1 MSLLFCQGS
10 REMFS
15 SIKWKFVV
23 IYFVLIFIAMIISGV
38 FIVGKLEKEQIN
50 NIKNEME
57 LTVEAILSSSSY
69 LSEEHWLEHRA
80 EIQARLSEWRIGA
93 NESVYA
99 LDMEEVPKI
108 VATSA
113 KGLTQ
118 VVDIYSSKII
128 HPMLVEQARK
138 GKAFEIVSDE
148 QGKSHQHLA
157 YPVFSNSGELRGMIY
172 MVADLDKVYQS
183 MNESQRII
191 FRAILI
197 ALFITVI
204 LGFLIAN
211 GITEPIRDVTKK
223 AELMA
228 RGDFNQ
234 QVEVKSE
241 DEIGQLAMMFNALT
255 KKLNMTISEMNL
267 EKSKLNAIFEYM
279 TEGVVAIDIQ
289 GNIIRMNPIAARLLG
304 YSSSEEGRGHRFP
317 RALLDVDEISFSEE
331 ESAEEKLIT
340 ITGMVYKVKYAL
352 FKDDNLQIG
361 GLIVVFQDMTKEHK
375 LDEIRKEF
383 VANVSHE
390 LKTPLTTIK
399 TYTETLMES
408 DVDMATAR
416 NFLAVIDK
424 ESDRM
429 TRLVR
434 DLLDLSNMDYGK
446 SVWKSD
452 EVSLSEL
459 LSEVLEQLNYS
470 IQEKGHVLH
479 TSIEVLPTMILDRD
493 AVERVLLNVLSNS
506 IKYTENGGTLNVSL
520 RREDGVAVIRV
531 KDNGIGIGE
540 GELER
545 VFERFYR
552 VEKGRSREMGGTG
565 LGLAI
570 AKEIVEG
577 HGGTIRMDSKL
588 GAGTET
594 TIRLP
599 FRERGE

>member
-1 MSLLFCQGS
+1 
-10 REMFS
+10 MFS

-50 NIKNEME
+50 NITNEME
-57 LTVEAILSSSSY
+57 LTVELILSSSSY
-69 LSEEHWLEHRA
+69 LSEEHWIEHRE
-80 EIQARLSEWRIGA
+80 EIRTMLSALRIGA

-99 LDMEEVPKI
+99 LDMEDVPKI
-108 VATSA
+108 VATST
-113 KGLTQ
+113 KDPTSLT
-118 VVDIYSSKII
+118 DIYSNKII
-128 HPMLVEQARK
+128 NPMLVEQARS
-138 GKAFEIVSDE
+138 GKAFESVSDE
-148 QGKSHQHLA
+148 VGKTYQHLA
-157 YPVFSNSGELRGMIY
+157 YPVYSNSGELRGMIY
-172 MVADLDKVYQS
+172 MVSNLEKVYRT

-234 QVEVKSE
+234 QVEVKSK

-255 KKLNMTISEMNL
+255 KKLNLTISEMNL

-289 GNIIRMNPIAARLLG
+289 GNIIRMNPIAARLLS
-304 YSSSEEGRGHRFP
+304 YSSSEEGRGSPFP
-317 RALLDVDEISFSEE
+317 KAILDVDEVSFSEE
-331 ESAEEKLIT
+331 DSAEEKLIT
-340 ITGMVYKVKYAL
+340 IMGLVYKVKYAL

-375 LDEIRKEF
+375 LEEIRKEF

-408 DVDMATAR
+408 EVDMATAR
-416 NFLAVIDK
+416 NFLGVIDK

-459 LSEVLEQLNYS
+459 LTEVLQKLDYS
-470 IQEKGHVLH
+470 IQEKGQILK
-479 TSIEVLPTMILDRD
+479 TSIEVLPSMILDRD
-493 AVERVLLNVLSNS
+493 AVERVLLNVISNS
-506 IKYTENGGTLNVSL
+506 VKYTENRGMLNVTL
-520 RREDGVAVIRV
+520 RRESGVAVIRV

-540 GELER
+540 EELER

-588 GAGTET
+588 GEGTET

-599 FRERGE
+599 FREK

>member
-1 MSLLFCQGS
+1 
-10 REMFS
+10 MFS

-38 FIVGKLEKEQIN
+38 FIVGNLEKEQIN

-57 LTVEAILSSSSY
+57 LTVEVILSGSSY
-69 LSEEHWLEHRA
+69 LSEEHWLNHRA
-80 EIQARLSEWRIGA
+80 EIQLLLSELRIGS

-99 LDMEEVPKI
+99 LDMEDVPTI
-108 VATSA
+108 VASSA
-113 KGLTQ
+113 RDLTQ
-118 VVDIYSSKII
+118 VTDIYSNKII
-128 HPMLVEQARK
+128 HPLLVERARSIK
-138 GKAFEIVSDE
+138 SFEVVPDE
-148 QGKSHQHLA
+148 HGRSYQHFA

-172 MVADLDKVYQS
+172 MVSDLDKVYRS

-255 KKLNMTISEMNL
+255 RKLNLTISEMNL

-304 YSSSEEGRGHRFP
+304 YSSSEEGKGQRFP
-317 RALLDVDEISFSEE
+317 RAILDVDEVSFSEE

-340 ITGMVYKVKYAL
+340 IVGMVYKVKYAL

-416 NFLAVIDK
+416 NFLSVIDK

-452 EVSLSEL
+452 EVSLSAL
-459 LSEVLEQLNYS
+459 LSEVLEKLDYS
-470 IQEKGHVLH
+470 IREKGHVLH

-493 AVERVLLNVLSNS
+493 AVERVLLNIISNS
-506 IKYTENGGTLNVSL
+506 VKYTDSGGELSVSL
-520 RREDGVAVIRV
+520 RREGDIAVIRV

-540 GELER
+540 EELER

-577 HGGTIRMDSKL
+577 HGGTIRMESKL
-588 GAGTET
+588 GEGTET
-594 TIRLP
+594 IVRLP
-599 FRERGE
+599 FRERKE

>member
-1 MSLLFCQGS
+1 
-10 REMFS
+10 MFS

-38 FIVGKLEKEQIN
+38 FIVGNLEKEQIN

-57 LTVEAILSSSSY
+57 LTVEVILSGSSY
-69 LSEEHWLEHRA
+69 LSEEHWLKHRA
-80 EIQARLSEWRIGA
+80 EIQLMLSELRIGS

-99 LDMEEVPKI
+99 LDMEDVPTI
-108 VATSA
+108 VASSA
-113 KGLTQ
+113 RDLTQ
-118 VVDIYSSKII
+118 VADIYSNKII
-128 HPMLVEQARK
+128 HPLLVERARSVK
-138 GKAFEIVSDE
+138 SFEVVSDE
-148 QGKSHQHLA
+148 HGRSYQHFA

-172 MVADLDKVYQS
+172 MVSDLDKVYRS

-255 KKLNMTISEMNL
+255 RKLNLTISEMNL

-317 RALLDVDEISFSEE
+317 RALLDVDEVSFSEE

-340 ITGMVYKVKYAL
+340 IVGMVYKVKYAL

-416 NFLAVIDK
+416 NFLSVIDK

-434 DLLDLSNMDYGK
+434 DLLDLSNMDYDK

-452 EVSLSEL
+452 EVSLSAL
-459 LSEVLEQLNYS
+459 LSEVLDKLDYS
-470 IQEKGHVLH
+470 IREKGHVLH

-493 AVERVLLNVLSNS
+493 AVERVLLNIISNS
-506 IKYTENGGTLNVSL
+506 VKYTEGGGELSVSL
-520 RREDGVAVIRV
+520 RREGGVAVIRV

-540 GELER
+540 EELER

-577 HGGTIRMDSKL
+577 HGGTIRMESKL
-588 GAGTET
+588 GEGTET
-594 TIRLP
+594 TVRLP
-599 FRERGE
+599 FRERKE

>member
-1 MSLLFCQGS
+1 
-10 REMFS
+10 MFS

-50 NIKNEME
+50 NIMSEME
-57 LTVEAILSSSSY
+57 LTVEMILSSSAY
-69 LSEEHWLEHRA
+69 FSEEHWIEHRD
-80 EIQARLSEWRIGA
+80 EIRSKLTTVRIGA

-99 LDMEEVPKI
+99 LDMEDVPKI
-108 VATSA
+108 IATSA
-113 KGLTQ
+113 KDPTSLT
-118 VVDIYSSKII
+118 DIYSNKII
-128 HPMLVEQARK
+128 NPMLVEQARK
-138 GKAFEIVSDE
+138 GKAFESVSDN
-148 QGKSHQHLA
+148 QGGRTYQHLA
-157 YPVFSNSGELRGMIY
+157 YPVFSNNGELRGMIY
-172 MVADLDKVYQS
+172 MVSNLEKVYRS

-255 KKLNMTISEMNL
+255 KKLNLTISEMNL

-289 GNIIRMNPIAARLLG
+289 GNIIRMNPIAAGLLG
-304 YSSSEEGRGHRFP
+304 YSSSEEGRGKPFP
-317 RALLDVDEISFSEE
+317 RAILDVDEVSFSEE
-331 ESAEEKLIT
+331 DSAVEKLIT
-340 ITGMVYKVKYAL
+340 ITGFVYKVKYAL

-361 GLIVVFQDMTKEHK
+361 GLIIVFQDMTKEHK
-375 LDEIRKEF
+375 LEEIRKEF

-416 NFLAVIDK
+416 NFLGVIDK

-446 SVWKSD
+446 SVWKTD

-459 LSEVLEQLNYS
+459 LTEVLQKLDYS
-470 IQEKGHVLH
+470 IREKEHVLR
-479 TSIEVLPTMILDRD
+479 TSIEVLPPMILDRD
-493 AVERVLLNVLSNS
+493 AVERVLLNVISNS
-506 IKYTENGGTLNVSL
+506 VKYTDNGGTLNVSL
-520 RREDGVAVIRV
+520 RRESGYAIIRV

-540 GELER
+540 EELER

-588 GAGTET
+588 GEGTET
-594 TIRLP
+594 TVRLP
-599 FRERGE
+599 FRDRKEME

>member
-1 MSLLFCQGS
+1 
-10 REMFS
+10 MFS

-38 FIVGKLEKEQIN
+38 FIVGNLEKEQIN

-57 LTVEAILSSSSY
+57 LTVEVILSGSSY
-69 LSEEHWLEHRA
+69 LSEEHWLNHRA
-80 EIQARLSEWRIGA
+80 EIQLLLSELRIGS

-99 LDMEEVPKI
+99 LDMEDVPTI
-108 VATSA
+108 VASSA
-113 KGLTQ
+113 RDLTQ
-118 VVDIYSSKII
+118 VTDIYSNKII
-128 HPMLVEQARK
+128 HPLLVERARSIK
-138 GKAFEIVSDE
+138 SFEVVPDVHGRSY
-148 QGKSHQHLA
+148 QHFA

-172 MVADLDKVYQS
+172 MVSDLDKVYRS

-255 KKLNMTISEMNL
+255 RKLNLTISEMNL

-304 YSSSEEGRGHRFP
+304 YSSSEEGKGQRFP
-317 RALLDVDEISFSEE
+317 RAILDVDEVSFSEE

-340 ITGMVYKVKYAL
+340 IVGMVYKVKYAL

-416 NFLAVIDK
+416 NFLSVIDK

-452 EVSLSEL
+452 EVSLSAL
-459 LSEVLEQLNYS
+459 LSEVLEKLDYS
-470 IQEKGHVLH
+470 IREKGHVLH

-493 AVERVLLNVLSNS
+493 AVERVLLNIISNS
-506 IKYTENGGTLNVSL
+506 VKYTDSGGELSVSL
-520 RREDGVAVIRV
+520 RREGDIAVIRV

-540 GELER
+540 EELER

-577 HGGTIRMDSKL
+577 HGGTIRMESKL
-588 GAGTET
+588 GEGTET
-594 TIRLP
+594 IVRLP
-599 FRERGE
+599 FRERKE